1 MSKFKIVLISIFCV
15 SISPVTMQNDTY
27 YTIKVGEHISKYG
40 VDMKD
45 PFSWHENLSYTYPHW
60 LYDVGTYLVYQ
71 LGENIGIGGFTA
83 IYILTV
89 LFICKYWFYGDFCC
103 YMLIIMCI
111 GNFIVFSYRKIN

>member
-60 LYDVGTYLVYQ
+60 LYDLLTYYLYA
-71 LGENIGIGGFTA
+71 NT
-83 IYILTV
+83 
-89 LFICKYWFYGDFCC
+89 GDFCC